1 MANSNTQGGFKIED
15 LQKTIKDAEAVVIEK
30 LATIKGKAQDKID
43 IGDLFD
49 MQWMMNKFSQISEMT
64 SAVIAGANT
73 AIQAIT
79 RNIK

>member
-1 MANSNTQGGFKIED
+1 MAGEGKYEGFNIAS
-15 LQKTIKDAEAVVIEK
+15 LQEVLKNAEKLVIEK
-30 LATIKGKAQDKID
+30 LSAIKEKAQDKID

-49 MQWMMNKFSQISEMT
+49 MQWMMNKFSQLSEMS
-64 SAVIAGANT
+64 SAVMAGANS